1 MNTRSQTRDLF
12 GKVKKRRRSRL
23 EAGLARYDQS
33 SFEGRLERLRWVEQI
48 MPKDY
53 IISLP
58 PETFY
63 VFQEAKD
70 SFISGQYTATLML
83 AAAFIE
89 HVLAISLEEKGF
101 RKEASGGMRNIL
113 KCLKKNGSML
123 TPIVSKIDHLQEIRN
138 PFVHIKPFTH
148 PSRLSQRAMQLR
160 KSDLLVLEGDARE
173 SLSLMYTVG
182 FTRVW

>member
-1 MNTRSQTRDLF
+1 MQTGDLF
-12 GKVKKRRRSRL
+12 GRVKKRRRSRL
-23 EAGLARYDQS
+23 EAGLARYDQN
-33 SFEGRLERLRWVEQI
+33 SFEERLERLKWLEQI
-48 MPKDY
+48 MPRDY
-53 IISLP
+53 AISLP

-70 SFISGQYTATLML
+70 SFINGQFTGTLML

-101 RKEASGGMRNIL
+101 RKEALGGMRSIL

-123 TPIVSKIDHLQEIRN
+123 APIVPKIDHLQEIRN

-148 PSRLSQRAMQLR
+148 PSRLSQRAMKLR
-160 KSDLLVLEGDARE
+160 KNDLSLLESDARE
-173 SLSLMYTVG
+173 ALSVMYTVA